1 MCPSLNIARAPVNP
15 KKDTYVVSMVESVE
29 QRKSRLAIF
38 AQDRVKA
45 KSDYQ
50 TETDNVL
57 ARTARLRAERL
68 DREAVISL
76 AAPKGTLMAASR
88 PKKSALKAK
97 LKASKRRNAV

>member
-1 MCPSLNIARAPVNP
+1 
-15 KKDTYVVSMVESVE
+15 MVETAE
-29 QRKSRLAIF
+29 QRKSRLATF

-50 TETDNVL
+50 IEADAVI

-76 AAPKGTLMAASR
+76 GAPKEMMRAASR
-88 PKKSALKAK
+88 PKESALKAK
-97 LKASKRRNAV
+97 LKASRRRKAV